1 MLLTRLGQGREAEV
15 FAWAD
20 GYVLKLFW
28 PEFSQAD
35 AELEAQLTQQV
46 WLMGVPSAKVE
57 DVLEMEGRWGLVLQ
71 WIKGVPL
78 TDYIQTDPTR
88 LRFAAQMLGALHRQL
103 HNKAAGHLPS
113 QRLHL
118 MRRIQTCRLP
128 SELRVA
134 LLEHL
139 ERLPDGTALCHGD
152 FHPENVLVGEE
163 GVYVIDWPGAMRG
176 NPLADMAR
184 TTLLVL
190 YSELPPELP
199 GREEIMQK
207 RELFYQTYL
216 EHYQTFSGLDLAE
229 LKSWMPIV
237 AAARL
242 RDNIPA
248 EEARLMQLIEEGLR
262 SRGPNLLKS
271 HNLL

>member
-28 PEFSQAD
+28 PEFSRAD

-57 DVLEMEGRWGLVLQ
+57 DVLEFDGRWGVVLQ

-78 TDYIQTDPTR
+78 TDYIQTDPSR
-88 LRFAAQMLGALHRQL
+88 LLFAAQMLGALHRQL
-103 HNKAAGHLPS
+103 HNKAAGQLPS
-113 QRLHL
+113 QRLQL
-118 MRRIQTCRLP
+118 IRRIQACRLP
-128 SELRVA
+128 QGLRVA

-139 ERLPDGTALCHGD
+139 AQLPDGSALCHGD
-152 FHPENVLVGEE
+152 FHPENVLIAEDGI
-163 GVYVIDWPGAMRG
+163 YVIDWPNAVRG
-176 NPLADMAR
+176 NPVADIAR

-190 YSELPPELP
+190 YSELPPDLP
-199 GREEIMQK
+199 GRQEIMQE
-207 RELFYQTYL
+207 RELFHQTYL
-216 EHYQTFSGLDLAE
+216 EHYQTFSGLDLAH
-229 LKSWMPIV
+229 LRAWMPIV

-248 EEARLMQLIEEGLR
+248 EEPRLMELIHEGLR
-262 SRGPNLLKS
+262 SWADQKS
-271 HNLL
+271 WGCTR

>member
-1 MLLTRLGQGREAEV
+1 MLGFMLLTQLGQGREAEV

-28 PEFSQAD
+28 PEFSHAD

-57 DVLEMEGRWGLVLQ
+57 DVLEFEGRWGMVLQ

-103 HNKAAGHLPS
+103 HSKAAGQLPS
-113 QRLHL
+113 QRLQL
-118 MRRIQTCRLP
+118 IRWIQACRLP
-128 SELRVA
+128 LEVRVA
-134 LLEHL
+134 LLNHL
-139 ERLPDGTALCHGD
+139 EQLPDGTALCHGD
-152 FHPENVLVGEE
+152 FHPENVLVAEG

-176 NPLADMAR
+176 NPVADIAR

-190 YSELPPELP
+190 YSELPPDLP
-199 GREEIMQK
+199 GREEIMQQ
-207 RELFYQTYL
+207 REQFYKTYL
-216 EHYQTFSGLDLAE
+216 EHYQTFSGLDLAQ
-229 LKSWMPIV
+229 LQAWMPIV

-242 RDNIPA
+242 RDNIAA
-248 EEARLMQLIEEGLR
+248 EESRLMQLIQEGLQLQVGER
-262 SRGPNLLKS
+262 IL
-271 HNLL
+271 